1 MQGATGRDARG
12 DAPMLHMVTPPVASR
27 YAIERVPILERSLQQ
42 SAGTKV
48 VLVRAP
54 AGYRKTTTLG
64 QLPRQRVA
72 PAGDCAWGR
81 FDKAD
86 NDVSRFVASV

>member
-1 MQGATGRDARG
+1 MQADTGRDARG
-12 DAPMLHMVTPPVASR
+12 DAPMLHKVTPPVASR
-27 YAIERVPILERSLQQ
+27 YAIERAQILERILQQ

-54 AGYRKTTTLG
+54 AGYRKTTTLV
-64 QLPRQRVA
+64 QLHRQLVA
-72 PAGDCAWGR
+72 QADDCAWVR
-81 FDKAD
+81 FDEAD